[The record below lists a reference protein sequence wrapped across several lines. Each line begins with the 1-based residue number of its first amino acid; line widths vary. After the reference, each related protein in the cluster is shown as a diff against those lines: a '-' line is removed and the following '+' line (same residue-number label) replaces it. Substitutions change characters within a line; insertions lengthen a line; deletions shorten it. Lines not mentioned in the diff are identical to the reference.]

1 MKSPL
6 YEWHVAAGAKLAD
19 FGGWDMPIEYPKGTS
34 EGFSG
39 GVLAEHVSVRV
50 GVGLFDVSHLGKISV
65 VGSGSLNYL
74 NSMLTNDLN
83 RIAPGSAQYNLIC
96 NAQGGVID
104 DLIVYQNSESDFFL
118 IPNATNCAEV
128 ARVLTENAPAD
139 IVIENI
145 HQSYG
150 VLALQGPLSAKVM
163 NSLGLDLE
171 LDYMQFTQVQLP
183 LHPELGSVIIC
194 RTGYTGEFGY
204 ELVPSWSS
212 TLPLWE
218 ILVTQVNG
226 LGGRVCGLGA
236 RDTLRTEMGYPLHG
250 HELSLDISPLQ
261 ANAGWAVAMNK
272 GEFLGRSALAAEK
285 EKGLS
290 RISRGLKSLDR
301 GIPRAGMKVLVG
313 GSEIG
318 EVTSGTFSPTLKHG
332 IALALIS
339 PSVKVGDQVEID
351 VRGRVSVAEVVKI
364 PFVESKVR

>member
-6 YEWHVAAGAKLAD
+6 YEWHVAAEAKLAD

-34 EGFSG
+34 EGFPG
-39 GVLAEHVSVRV
+39 GVLAEHVAVRE

-65 VGSGSLNYL
+65 VGTGSLNYL
-74 NSMLTNDLN
+74 NTILTNDLN
-83 RIAPGSAQYNLIC
+83 RVAPGSAQYNLIC
-96 NAQGGVID
+96 DSQGGVID

-118 IPNATNCAEV
+118 IPNAANCAEV
-128 ARVLTENAPAD
+128 ARVLAEHAPAN

-145 HQSYG
+145 HHSYG
-150 VLALQGPLSAKVM
+150 VLALQGPLSVKVM
-163 NSLGLDLE
+163 QSLGVDLE
-171 LDYMQFTQVQLP
+171 LDYMEFTQVQLP

-212 TLPLWE
+212 TLPLWK
-218 ILVTQVNG
+218 ILVAQVNE

-272 GEFLGRSALAAEK
+272 GDFLGRSALAAEK
-285 EKGLS
+285 EQGLP

-313 GSEIG
+313 GNEIG

-339 PSVKVGDQVEID
+339 PSVKVGDHVEID
-351 VRGRVSVAEVVKI
+351 VRGRLSAAEVVKI
-364 PFVESKVR
+364 PFVESRVR